1 MNTTHND
8 RINLCI
14 LINLMNLPPLPP
26 PAAELVDAPHFSLFT
41 KRLSFSGIIVVVII
55 IMGRNKSEGD
65 GNGFIRNWQ

>member
-1 MNTTHND
+1 
-8 RINLCI
+8 
-14 LINLMNLPPLPP
+14 MNLPPAPVG
-26 PAAELVDAPHFSLFT
+26 ELVDAPHFSLFT